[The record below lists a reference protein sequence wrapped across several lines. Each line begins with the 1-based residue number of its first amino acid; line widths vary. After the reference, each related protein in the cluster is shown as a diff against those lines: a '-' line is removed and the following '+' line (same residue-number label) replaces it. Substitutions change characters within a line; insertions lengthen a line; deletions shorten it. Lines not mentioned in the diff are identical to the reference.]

1 MDKRGS
7 GMKMKII
14 VGALIVGFV
23 LSGCTGGGGLLD
35 NDDRAG
41 LSGDGSFGQ
50 NGNFE
55 PDSIEYFR
63 TSIGDSVFFPVDQS
77 SLTQQAQG
85 ILDAQATWL
94 IDNAR

>member
-1 MDKRGS
+1 MIKRGR
-7 GMKMKII
+7 GMKIKII

-50 NGNFE
+50 N
-55 PDSIEYFR
+55 
-63 TSIGDSVFFPVDQS
+63 
-77 SLTQQAQG
+77 
-85 ILDAQATWL
+85 
-94 IDNAR
+94 